1 MGARRWAT
9 GGGGGGGGGFSGGG
23 GGFSGGSSG
32 GSGGNGKFS
41 ALSLFITIG
50 AIAFAFG
57 LAFLVNRAAK
67 RKAQAQ
73 YDGPQATPGRQ
84 RSAGQR
90 AKKAEDTAKV
100 AQAGDGYWDPVELKA
115 RVRQCFFPVQSSWS
129 ARDVTP
135 SRPYVSGALYKRHT
149 LQLEGLER
157 QHRVNRIEDLQ
168 LDDVEIVR
176 VVDVTDDDQDR
187 FVAFLSAA
195 RATGW
200 RTPRPGRWSTATSSR
215 RRRSS
220 STGPSPR
227 PRARLGARRDP
238 AGQRG
243 RLPHEGSPTSRVRRW
258 GWACSE
264 PARWARASEPGT
276 TERRGEDVAARM
288 EALSQLDDKWSTETL
303 RRRVRDVFFAV
314 ERSWIER
321 DPAVEEPYMAAQLA
335 ASQRLRIEGW
345 CASTA
350 STSSRTR

>member
-1 MGARRWAT
+1 MGARRW
-9 GGGGGGGGGFSGGG
+9 GHRRRWWRRRRVLGGG

-67 RKAQAQ
+67 RKAQAR

-84 RSAGQR
+84 LLAARR

-100 AQAGDGYWDPVELKA
+100 AQAGDGYWDPEELKA
-115 RVRQCFFPVQSSWS
+115 RVRECFFPVQSSWS

-187 FVAFLSAA
+187 FVAFLQCRA
-195 RATGW
+195 RDWMEDTE
-200 RTPRPGRWSTATSSR
+200 TGRWSTATSPR

-220 STGPSPR
+220 STGPSSATPSAAGCSTR
-227 PRARLGARRDP
+227 SSRA
-238 AGQRG
+238 
-243 RLPHEGSPTSRVRRW
+243 
-258 GWACSE
+258 
-264 PARWARASEPGT
+264 ARAT
-276 TERRGEDVAARM
+276 T
-288 EALSQLDDKWSTETL
+288 T
-303 RRRVRDVFFAV
+303 
-314 ERSWIER
+314 
-321 DPAVEEPYMAAQLA
+321 
-335 ASQRLRIEGW
+335 
-345 CASTA
+345 
-350 STSSRTR
+350 